1 MSPWGDKGEPKAV
14 SIKVLYFSQFFF
26 GQIISLLFKAKGKSS
41 VPLSERLHSC

>member
-14 SIKVLYFSQFFF
+14 SIKVLYFSQFF